1 MNEVLKP
8 SIESRKSALFSSYD
22 IKDPGNLKAIEDYF
36 KKVEEFAKDYNDVME
51 FETAFAS
58 SPLQQEYSDLFV
70 QIMNTENTIDGV
82 APVVEVEQEY
92 TASDELRDDLN
103 RAVRRRARQDA
114 YNKARD
120 IPIVGD
126 AMTAKQ
132 HFDFFSR
139 FRKKNKKS

>member
-70 QIMNTENTIDGV
+70 QIMNTENQVKIIDLKREMKKIFLKNFLVYTIK
-82 APVVEVEQEY
+82 EY
-92 TASDELRDDLN
+92 YLLYPKTFLISLLL
-103 RAVRRRARQDA
+103 
-114 YNKARD
+114 
-120 IPIVGD
+120 I
-126 AMTAKQ
+126 
-132 HFDFFSR
+132 
-139 FRKKNKKS
+139 